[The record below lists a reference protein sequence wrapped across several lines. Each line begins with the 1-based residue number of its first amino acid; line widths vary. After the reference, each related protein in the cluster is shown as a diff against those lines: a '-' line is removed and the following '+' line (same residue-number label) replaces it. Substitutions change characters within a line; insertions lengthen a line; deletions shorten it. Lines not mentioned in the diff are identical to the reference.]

1 MQLKRP
7 LVTTDHDFLVLDK
20 NCVNQGKAF
29 TGIFFF
35 SPQVSMGYAIEE
47 LEVYAKM
54 GELEDFANQVIF
66 IGC

>member
-29 TGIFFF
+29 TGIFFL
-35 SPQVSMGYAIEE
+35 SPQVSMGYAIE
-47 LEVYAKM
+47 
-54 GELEDFANQVIF
+54 
-66 IGC
+66 